1 VIRIVYPFFSKDIA
15 MSNVQE
21 QIEAIRR
28 FAEAS
33 ERQAERMKTVIAHLK
48 QHGQSV
54 EAAEQQMSQSHTMA
68 RAYRARRDELEAQ
81 LIAGQEEAAHA

>member
-1 VIRIVYPFFSKDIA
+1 

-21 QIEAIRR
+21 QIEAIRS
-28 FAEAS
+28 FAEES
-33 ERQAERMKTVIAHLK
+33 ERHADRMKIVIEHLR

-54 EAAEQQMSQSHTMA
+54 EAAERQMSQSHTMA

-81 LIAGQEEAAHA
+81 IVAKREEPAQA